1 MYTLYNKKL
10 KKNLTHPAVGL
21 WFTPSLSEAQDMLKA
36 CREYI
41 AATQLPMADDIVIRV
56 VETGELIA
64 GDEAVTQTVDV
75 LPVP

>member
-21 WFTPSLSEAQDMLKA
+21 WFTPKLEEAQDMLKA

-41 AATQLPMADDIVIRV
+41 EATQLPLSKDIVIRV
-56 VETGELIA
+56 VETGELI

>member
-21 WFTPSLSEAQDMLKA
+21 WFTPNLAEAQDMLKA

-41 AATQLPMADDIVIRV
+41 AASHLPLADDIVIRV
-56 VETGELIA
+56 VETGELL